1 MRRQAIW
8 LLLTGCISM
17 NAPIPMASLKDAR
30 NSGHAKCLLVMLP
43 GAGDRPDRFAQE
55 GLIEQLRSRALS
67 VDVISADATLGYY
80 TRNIVIERLE
90 QDVFAAATGYEETWL
105 VGTSLGGLG
114 SLSYARQHATLIHGV
129 LALSPWLGSS
139 SITKEIRDAGGLAH
153 WQAPAEPDG
162 PERQLWKWLQ
172 AVAVK
177 GEPGPELFLGWGD
190 ADRLAPDDA
199 LLGAALPPERVF
211 HSAGGHG
218 WKTWRELFARFLD
231 ESSFAGRCAR

>member
-1 MRRQAIW
+1 MKRHLIW
-8 LLLTGCISM
+8 LLLSGCISM
-17 NAPIPMASLKDAR
+17 NAPIPMASVKDAQ
-30 NSGHAKCLLVMLP
+30 NTGHAKCLLILLP
-43 GAGDRPDRFAQE
+43 GAGDRPERFAQE
-55 GLIEQLRSRALS
+55 GLIGQLRSRALS

-90 QDVFAAATGYEETWL
+90 QDVLSAAIAGQEIWL

-114 SLSYARQHATLIHGV
+114 SLSYARQHGAQIHGV

-139 SITKEIRDAGGLAH
+139 SITKEIRDAGGLAR
-153 WQAPAEPDG
+153 WQAPADPDG

-172 AVAVK
+172 GVAVK
-177 GEPGPELFLGWGD
+177 GEPGPELFLGWGE

-199 LLGAALPPERVF
+199 LLGAFLPPERVF

-231 ESSFAGRCAR
+231 DSPFARRCAR